1 MRKFYFVFALMFML
15 MNVTQ
20 MKAEAGDYTV
30 DFNGLTALPE
40 GWEAVETT
48 VGFSYGAGTYEISS
62 DYARSGKGLFTY
74 QTSYA
79 GYIVTAPVTGDISF
93 YVRAR
98 ATRKACGVK
107 VFKYDDGVGEEIT
120 AAARSY
126 TSSNTSTSWQQV
138 TFTLEEG
145 TRLAFQLCNAA
156 IDDFVGEAYVAS
168 EEAELKVTDFAS
180 GDTFDFGHVAAGTT
194 KTFTLNNRGLSEL
207 EITSVSVTGN
217 YTITDGAEPMT
228 IAAQSSATVTV
239 ATPAADAT
247 GALTIVSNDANSP
260 YVISLTSTYKAP
272 APIMGLD
279 MTTVAFG
286 KVTADAEQVI
296 TVSNTGDAELTATI
310 ASDNADFTV
319 APASLTVA
327 AGETATFTVTY
338 VYDAEAY
345 GPHAA
350 TVTVT
355 PNAGEAQTIAVTA
368 IVQDPNVWTE
378 NFEGNALPEGWE
390 ADNNWSFSDGV
401 AHGKYA
407 YGSTKYYLTTPALSV
422 VAGDELTFNYKRSY
436 DKMIIEYQKD
446 GGAWT
451 QLYADP
457 SYVSDS
463 DWQTYTISGLEAGS
477 YRFRFVNGDYD
488 LDNFEGFKLNLNAP
502 VMEVTPAEAAD
513 FGKVTASA
521 SKTYTVANTGTG
533 EMTVNITSDKSE
545 FTVEPATLTVS
556 DEPQTFTVTFNYTE
570 GNYGNFG
577 ATITVTPTYSESAAV
592 TIEASATAKDPNVW
606 EEEFADGTLPTGWE
620 ANGWTVGTF
629 KNYANTTPMALAP
642 ASSTSG
648 TLITPALEAK
658 AGDVLNW
665 DAYLNWYDEALIV
678 EYSSDEKATWT
689 EIYNYETRNDSEAPS
704 TSQRYYNK
712 PMSFTAPAD
721 GVYYLRFTSTYQN
734 GVDNFNGFKLVVKD
748 HDIAVS
754 SYVIPVNFNQYVETE
769 VSVTL
774 KELAGKDETVSVMFA
789 VGEIGYGSE
798 EIQLAAGEEK
808 TVTIPVTFEDAGVTG
823 PASFLMQI
831 LEDGPSFNS
840 DEVEISVVPAPTLD
854 ETVGTLDGF
863 TNFGSYPVVVLKYNM
878 KAGWNTLVLPFAVSD
893 LTIFG
898 ENAKA
903 YAFTGYTNGELN
915 FAPVTELTAQQPYL
929 IQADEAQ
936 TEFLFKDVTS
946 FRTSTE
952 AADLNISKDGVLFQG
967 TYAPMEA
974 GTMAGKYGVVPAGD
988 FKKGSAKATMKGF
1001 RAYFE
1006 LPTDAGA
1013 VSVNILEEDGSV
1025 TRISGVELNET
1036 VTGDVYDL
1044 SGRKMNATTLKPGI
1058 YVKNGKKVIVK

>member
-1 MRKFYFVFALMFML
+1 MRKFYFVFALMFSL
-15 MNVTQ
+15 MGVTQ
-20 MKAEAGDYTV
+20 MKAET
-30 DFNGLTALPE
+30 LTATFDRNVGLPA
-40 GWEAVETT
+40 GWSLVGDVTNDETRGRNNSFGLWTSSKSTTANYVITEAVE
-48 VGFSYGAGTYEISS
+48 GTFEF
-62 DYARSGKGLFTY
+62 YARAYNK
-74 QTSYA
+74 SYA
-79 GYIVTAPVTGDISF
+79 STVVVYEYTGS
-93 YVRAR
+93 
-98 ATRKACGVK
+98 GL
-107 VFKYDDGVGEEIT
+107 GEQLYT
-120 AAARSY
+120 TGSMY
-126 TSSNTSTSWQQV
+126 TSSTPTWSKYSFNV
-138 TFTLEEG
+138 ANG
-145 TRLAFQLCNAA
+145 TQLAIVLNYAA
-156 IDDFVGEAYVAS
+156 IDDVTYTQYQQS
-168 EEAELKVTDFAS
+168 ENAELAVEGYAC

-194 KTFTLNNRGLSEL
+194 KTFTLNNRGLADLNISSIE
-207 EITSVSVTGN
+207 VTGGF
-217 YTITDGAEPMT
+217 TITEGANLTT
-228 IAAQSSATVTV
+228 IAGSGSATLTV
-239 ATPAADAT
+239 ATPDEDAT
-247 GALTIVSNDANSP
+247 GDLTITSDDANSP

-629 KNYANTTPMALAP
+629 KSYANTTPMALAP

-658 AGDVLNW
+658 AGDVLSW

-689 EIYNYETRNDSEAPS
+689 EIYNYKTQNDSEAPS

-712 PMSFTAPAD
+712 AMSFTAPAD

-734 GVDNFNGFKLVVKD
+734 GVDNFYGFKLVVKD

-754 SYVIPVNFNQYVETE
+754 SYVIPATFNQYVETE

-789 VGEIGYGSE
+789 VGEIGYGTE

-840 DEVEISVVPAPTLD
+840 DEVEISVVPAPALD
-854 ETVGTLDGF
+854 ETVGTLDDF
-863 TNFGSYPVVVLKYNM
+863 TNFGSYPVVVLKYSM

-903 YAFTGYTNGELN
+903 YEFSGYTDGAMNFNSVTSLN
-915 FAPVTELTAQQPYL
+915 
-929 IQADEAQ
+929 AQ
-936 TEFLFKDVTS
+936 TPYVLYATEAMSQIVFNDVTN
-946 FRTSTE
+946 FRTSDSAE
-952 AADLNISKDGVLFQG
+952 DLKVSINGATFQG
-967 TYAPMEA
+967 TYVPVEAPN
-974 GTMAGKYGVVPAGD
+974 MAGKYGVVPTTGRIA
-988 FKKGSAKATMKGF
+988 KGGSNASIKGF
-1001 RAYFE
+1001 RAFFE
-1006 LPTDAGA
+1006 LPEGA
-1013 VSVNILEEDGSV
+1013 QAPVANFSDGGVVNSIEA
-1025 TRISGVELNET
+1025 VELG
-1036 VTGDVYDL
+1036 VTADGEVYDL
-1044 SGRKMNATTLKPGI
+1044 SGRKMNTRSLKPGV

>member
-217 YTITDGAEPMT
+217 YTITEGAEPMT

-260 YVISLTSTYKAP
+260 YVINLTSTYKAP
-272 APIMGLD
+272 APVMELD
-279 MTTVAFG
+279 MTTVSFG

-390 ADNNWSFSDGV
+390 ADNYWSFSDGV

-577 ATITVTPTYSESAAV
+577 ATITVTPTYNETAAV
-592 TIEASATAKDPNVW
+592 TIEASAIAKDPNVW
-606 EEEFADGTLPTGWE
+606 EEDFEIGEFATGWE
-620 ANGWTVGTF
+620 NEGGWKVSTPTASGSNGTMMATISSYNNPKVL
-629 KNYANTTPMALAP
+629 TTPY
-642 ASSTSG
+642 
-648 TLITPALEAK
+648 LEAK
-658 AGDVLNW
+658 AGDQLSF
-665 DAYLNWYDEALIV
+665 YIGMQYDDEPLTI
-678 EYSSDEKATWT
+678 EYTNDDRATWNT
-689 EIYNYETRNDSEAPS
+689 IEEGVASYTASGTIT
-704 TSQRYYNK
+704 
-712 PMSFTAPAD
+712 FTAPAD
-721 GVYYLRFTSTYQN
+721 GNYYLRFKGTYAML
-734 GVDNFNGFKLVVKD
+734 DNFYGFKPVTKD

-754 SYVIPVNFNQYVETE
+754 SYVIPATFNQYVETE

-774 KELAGKDETVSVMFA
+774 KELAGKNETVSVMFA
-789 VGEIGYGSE
+789 VGEIGYGTE

-840 DEVEISVVPAPTLD
+840 DEVEISVVPAPALD

-863 TNFGSYPVVVLKYNM
+863 ENFGRYDAVVLKYSM

-915 FAPVTELTAQQPYL
+915 FAPVTELNAQQPYL
-929 IQADEAQ
+929 IQTDEAQ
-936 TEFLFKDVTS
+936 TEFLFKDVTG
-946 FRTSTE
+946 FRTGTD

-1013 VSVNILEEDGSV
+1013 VSVNIVEDGTV